1 MFSKLTGVTAAI
13 AVGASVTVAG
23 AQNAAVQWKVD
34 DGGNGHWYQPV
45 ISPGITWQQS
55 RSNAQAAG
63 GDLVTIGTAQE
74 SAWIF
79 HAIVSDPGLWWSH
92 PTDGPRHGP
101 WIGLFQDTTATDYS
115 EPAGGWKWIDGT
127 PAGFTSWSPSTVAC
141 ENQPSDCR
149 CNPAEGCGMNFASY
163 YTPMP
168 CQGTCGTSETWT
180 AAFNDMGAY
189 AVSFVIEWS
198 ADCNND
204 NIVDYGQCLLGQLVD
219 TNTNGIPDIC
229 ELPTCRDVDLFRN
242 GVINGADLGILLSE
256 WGPASANTVSD
267 INRDGRVDGSD
278 LGTLLAFWGPCVP

>member
-1 MFSKLTGVTAAI
+1 
-13 AVGASVTVAG
+13 
-23 AQNAAVQWKVD
+23 
-34 DGGNGHWYQPV
+34 
-45 ISPGITWQQS
+45 
-55 RSNAQAAG
+55 
-63 GDLVTIGTAQE
+63 
-74 SAWIF
+74 
-79 HAIVSDPGLWWSH
+79 
-92 PTDGPRHGP
+92 
-101 WIGLFQDTTATDYS
+101 
-115 EPAGGWKWIDGT
+115 
-127 PAGFTSWSPSTVAC
+127 
-141 ENQPSDCR
+141 
-149 CNPAEGCGMNFASY
+149 MNFASY